1 MSSIISSNKYKIT
14 LFQVGLD
21 DASSALDDTMKLMCK
36 ASSKFI
42 KYGSCIDMS
51 IFDPELKSFYRKSN
65 GNYDKSTEAI
75 NKFKIL
81 IANIVAYAKQLN
93 GKTIL
98 VGTNLN
104 RGFNTN
110 HNLDSIENQKIKLIY
125 IIDEF
130 KKYPNVELNLVGHSQ
145 GGLVNLEAA
154 IERNTK
160 INKVV
165 SISTPYSPVY
175 LGEKLI
181 FLDFFFK
188 LGGKTAYESFCD
200 KTENIPAYKSSVE
213 VLCSKSYY
221 NNLKS
226 CWNNLSIRPKLNV
239 ITGTAGH
246 IYSVI
251 PGVTAG
257 PMYSPGVISKSS
269 FDGLVKF
276 SEQTKIEHAN
286 FIHLADSTLPCYNEK
301 TFAQETCYCQ
311 SGNYFSC
318 KRKCSLGSISFSGT
332 VIDVLF
338 ELIDNA
344 LNKKNIDE
352 LENCKVVRA
361 IEAGL
366 DGKTDKVP
374 DGYEE
379 YYKIYSSEYNHK
391 FIRYNKKTIS
401 HLLALLN

>member
-1 MSSIISSNKYKIT
+1 MSSVTSNKKYKIT
-14 LFQVGLD
+14 LFQVGLSD
-21 DASSALDDTMKLMCK
+21 SVSSFDKTKKLLCEASSN
-36 ASSKFI
+36 FI
-42 KYGSCIDMS
+42 RYDSTIDMRHFNPS
-51 IFDPELKSFYRKSN
+51 NNCFYGKMN
-65 GNYDKSTEAI
+65 GYYDKSTEAT
-75 NKFKIL
+75 NNFKIL
-81 IANIVAYAKQLN
+81 ISNIVACAKEN
-93 GKTIL
+93 EGKTIM
-98 VGTNLN
+98 VSTYLN
-104 RGFNTN
+104 RGFMTN

-125 IIDEF
+125 IIDEL

-188 LGGKTAYESFCD
+188 LGGKTAYELFCD

-213 VLCSKSYY
+213 VLCLESYY

-226 CWNNLSIRPKLNV
+226 CWNNLSIRPKLSV

-257 PMYSPGVISKSS
+257 PMYSPGVVSKSS

-276 SEQTKIEHAN
+276 S
-286 FIHLADSTLPCYNEK
+286 
-301 TFAQETCYCQ
+301 
-311 SGNYFSC
+311 
-318 KRKCSLGSISFSGT
+318 
-332 VIDVLF
+332 
-338 ELIDNA
+338 
-344 LNKKNIDE
+344 
-352 LENCKVVRA
+352 
-361 IEAGL
+361 
-366 DGKTDKVP
+366 
-374 DGYEE
+374 
-379 YYKIYSSEYNHK
+379 
-391 FIRYNKKTIS
+391 
-401 HLLALLN
+401 